1 MKTTITNFID
11 NFDKKQNL
19 YMVFRCSETKYAINI
34 DNVLEVMKM
43 PLLEYP
49 KRMPNNSIG
58 LLKYDNLMIN
68 VFDIRFYFDA
78 NVDKY
83 DIYTKLI
90 ILKTDESI
98 FGVVADNI
106 DDIINIEEVNLDSIP
121 FTEEKNLIEALY
133 KFKDVSINILDAY
146 TMEDLLKNKVHD
158 KKIDVKSL
166 FPTDDASVE
175 KFQARTNYLREK
187 SNSTDLQSIFPTDKF
202 ITFTLNGANYCMD
215 LKFVKEIAN
224 NPKIVTL
231 PATPEFVE
239 GLITI
244 RGKFYT
250 VINLKN
256 FLGLKQ
262 QEYKHKKNIIIVNSE
277 EFQVGFIVDE
287 IFEIFELTEEEV
299 TNNQFLNA
307 APFIFNE
314 IVKNEK
320 IYTILDMP
328 DILNSDKILIDEKE
342 TVF

>member
-1 MKTTITNFID
+1 MARAKRTI
-11 NFDKKQNL
+11 DK
-19 YMVFRCSETKYAINI
+19 
-34 DNVLEVMKM
+34 
-43 PLLEYP
+43 
-49 KRMPNNSIG
+49 
-58 LLKYDNLMIN
+58 
-68 VFDIRFYFDA
+68 
-78 NVDKY
+78 
-83 DIYTKLI
+83 
-90 ILKTDESI
+90 
-98 FGVVADNI
+98 
-106 DDIINIEEVNLDSIP
+106 EEVDEIIYLKLKELGGMKKRLTYNSV
-121 FTEEKNLIEALY
+121 FTFN
-133 KFKDVSINILDAY
+133 
-146 TMEDLLKNKVHD
+146 
-158 KKIDVKSL
+158 
-166 FPTDDASVE
+166 
-175 KFQARTNYLREK
+175 
-187 SNSTDLQSIFPTDKF
+187 
-202 ITFTLNGANYCMD
+202 
-215 LKFVKEIAN
+215 KEIAN

-231 PATPEFVE
+231 PGTPEFVE

-250 VINLKN
+250 VVNLKN

-342 TVF
+342 TSF

>member
-11 NFDKKQNL
+11 NFDKKQDL
-19 YMVFRCSETKYAINI
+19 YMVFRCSETKYAVNI
-34 DNVLEVMKM
+34 YDVLEVMKM
-43 PLLEYP
+43 PLLEYS

-83 DIYTKLI
+83 DVYTKLI

-98 FGVVADNI
+98 FGIVADNI
-106 DDIINIEEVNLDSIP
+106 DDIISIEDSNIDAIP

-133 KFKDVSINILDAY
+133 KFNDESINILDAY
-146 TMEDLLKNKVHD
+146 TMEDLLKSKVHD
-158 KKIDVKSL
+158 KKLDVKSL
-166 FPTDDASVE
+166 FPTDGESIL
-175 KFQARTNYLREK
+175 KFQARANYLKEK

-202 ITFTLNGANYCMD
+202 ITFTLNDANYCMD

-231 PATPEFVE
+231 PGTPEFVE

-250 VINLKN
+250 VVNLKN

-342 TVF
+342 TSF

>member
-1 MKTTITNFID
+1 MKTITNFID
-11 NFDKKQNL
+11 NFDEKQNL
-19 YMVFRCSETKYAINI
+19 YMVFNCADTKYAINI
-34 DNVLEVMKM
+34 DNVIEVIKLPM
-43 PLLEYP
+43 LEYP
-49 KRMPNNSIG
+49 KRIPNNAIG
-58 LLKYDNLMIN
+58 LLKYENLMIN

-83 DIYTKLI
+83 DVYTKLI

-98 FGVVADNI
+98 FGIVADNI
-106 DDIINIEEVNLDSIP
+106 DDIISIEDSNIDAIP

-133 KFKDVSINILDAY
+133 KFNDESINILDAY
-146 TMEDLLKNKVHD
+146 TMEDLLKSKVHD
-158 KKIDVKSL
+158 KKLDVKSL
-166 FPTDDASVE
+166 FPTDEESIL
-175 KFQARTNYLREK
+175 KFQARANYLKEK

-202 ITFTLNGANYCMD
+202 ITFTLNDANYCMD

-231 PATPEFVE
+231 PGTPEFVE

-250 VINLKN
+250 VVNLKN

-342 TVF
+342 TSF

>member
-1 MKTTITNFID
+1 MKTITNFID
-11 NFDKKQNL
+11 SFDEKQNL
-19 YMVFRCSETKYAINI
+19 YMVFNCADTKYAINI
-34 DNVLEVMKM
+34 DNVIEVIKLPM
-43 PLLEYP
+43 LEYP
-49 KRMPNNSIG
+49 KRIPNNAIG
-58 LLKYDNLMIN
+58 LLKYENLMIN

-83 DIYTKLI
+83 DVYTKLI

-98 FGVVADNI
+98 FGIVADNI
-106 DDIINIEEVNLDSIP
+106 DDIISIEDSNIDAIP

-133 KFKDVSINILDAY
+133 KFNDESINILDAY
-146 TMEDLLKNKVHD
+146 TMEDLLKSKVHD
-158 KKIDVKSL
+158 KKLDVKSL
-166 FPTDDASVE
+166 FPTDEESIL
-175 KFQARTNYLREK
+175 KFQARANYLKEK

-202 ITFTLNGANYCMD
+202 ITFTLNDANYCMD

-231 PATPEFVE
+231 PGTPEFVE

-250 VINLKN
+250 VVNLKN

-342 TVF
+342 TSF